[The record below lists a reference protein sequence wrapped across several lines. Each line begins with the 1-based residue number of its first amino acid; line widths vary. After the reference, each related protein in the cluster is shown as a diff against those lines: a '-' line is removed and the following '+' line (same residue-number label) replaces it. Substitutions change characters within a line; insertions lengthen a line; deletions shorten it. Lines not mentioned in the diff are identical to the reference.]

1 MIRNATI
8 NDIRRI
14 DEIGTLIKED
24 FVNKYDISSFLNY
37 EYSKLYV
44 YEEEKVMGFI
54 QLEEHYEIID
64 LINIAVDEEYHGKN
78 IGTKLIEYALSNTN
92 AEKMMLEVRESNISA
107 IKLYE
112 KVGFKEINRRKKY
125 YGNEDAI
132 IMERII

>member
-37 EYSKLYV
+37 DYSKLYV